1 MLVEGLPPG
10 LIHIELHPEQQGQ
23 GVDALED
30 GPWAV
35 QKGCQVEGGVVLRGV
50 GLVTAID
57 LDHRLDASVSSFGK
71 NTKAHIRLVEVVRYP
86 SLILELLF

>member
-1 MLVEGLPPG
+1 VLVEGLPPG

-30 GPWAV
+30 GAWAV
-35 QKGCQVEGGVVLRGV
+35 QKGCQVEGGFWLRGV

-57 LDHRLDASVSSFGK
+57 LDHRLDACVSSLGK
-71 NTKAHIRLVEVVRYP
+71 NPQAHIGLVEVVCYP
-86 SLILELLF
+86 SLIL